1 MGARDSS
8 QQAESASD
16 GAVTDGRRR
25 RRELGRI
32 AVVDAV
38 IDLIL
43 DGGRAPTAEQ
53 IAERADVSVASVY
66 RYFETLDELRQ
77 LGVQRYFERI
87 DHLLAVPDIGDGPLT
102 DRIDSLVSSRLEFY
116 RVTEPMARMA
126 RHQALDIEQMRTT
139 LARVRATLADQVA
152 QHFAPELAALP
163 PSDRRDRVA
172 VIAALTSF
180 EAWDLLQE
188 QGLDRNAV
196 RRAWR
201 THLATL
207 LSAG

>member
-1 MGARDSS
+1 MTTRDSA
-8 QQAESASD
+8 QHAAGDED
-16 GAVTDGRRR
+16 DTVTDGRRR
-25 RRELGRI
+25 RRELGRV

-43 DGGRAPTAEQ
+43 AGGRAPTADQ

-66 RYFETLDELRQ
+66 RYFESLDELRR

-87 DHLLAVPDIGDGPLT
+87 DHLIAIPDIGEGPLPR
-102 DRIDSLVSSRLEFY
+102 RIDSFVASRLEFY
-116 RVTEPMARMA
+116 RVTEPMARMS
-126 RHQALDIEQMRTT
+126 RHQALDVEQMRTT

-152 QHFAPELAALP
+152 QHFAPELTPLSRAA
-163 PSDRRDRVA
+163 RQDRVA
-172 VIAALTSF
+172 VVAALTSF

-188 QGLDRNAV
+188 QGLDRSAV

-201 THLATL
+201 TNLGILLAG
-207 LSAG
+207 S